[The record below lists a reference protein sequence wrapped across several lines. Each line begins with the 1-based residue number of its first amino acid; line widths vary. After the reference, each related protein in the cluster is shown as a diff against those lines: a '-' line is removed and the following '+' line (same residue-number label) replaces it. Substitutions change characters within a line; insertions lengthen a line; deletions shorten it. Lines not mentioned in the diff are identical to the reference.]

1 MSGKH
6 LAAHRRRTWGQRALL
21 AMGSLLT
28 LGLLAA
34 ASGATYLNVRFGQL
48 TRYAVAID
56 KVEVGEPRNYLLV
69 GSDTRSGLDP
79 DDRNDAG
86 FFDDE
91 GTVTEGTVQGTDTR
105 MVLRVDPEA
114 EDA

>member
-48 TRYAVAID
+48 TRYET
-56 KVEVGEPRNYLLV
+56 KSYVGDQRILDLDRASGRDSDPSEPK
-69 GSDTRSGLDP
+69 P
-79 DDRNDAG
+79 
-86 FFDDE
+86 
-91 GTVTEGTVQGTDTR
+91 
-105 MVLRVDPEA
+105 
-114 EDA
+114 